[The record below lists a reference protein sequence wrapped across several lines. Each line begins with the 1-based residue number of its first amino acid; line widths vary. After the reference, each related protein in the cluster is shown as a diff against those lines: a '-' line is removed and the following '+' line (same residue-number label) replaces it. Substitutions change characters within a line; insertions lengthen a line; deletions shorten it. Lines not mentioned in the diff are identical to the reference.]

1 MKITKQ
7 KMKITKQKIH
17 FKGDSL
23 IKREMRFGYI
33 IVLKLINWCKK
44 FIYFKN
50 YKIQN
55 NTN

>member
-44 FIYFKN
+44 FIYLKN

-55 NTN
+55 FID